1 MRTSILLAALGVHA
15 LVGCSSKETGPSPG
29 PTSLLEPPLPGAG
42 VQYRMV
48 STLMPGQEIERC
60 QLFVAPPEG
69 LYIHGDDVRFTA
81 GSHHVVLFKTP
92 YDEIP
97 TQTLNGAS
105 IDGTKVHDCPDG
117 AGAEW
122 EIRGIVAGSQSS
134 TGDTIL
140 GTLPEGVAVRVDPGT
155 VLVMN
160 THYLNAS
167 PEPIETDARINL
179 YTIPKEAVKEE
190 ASVIFHYNT
199 FIHVP
204 AGGAASARM
213 RCPIEQDITIPRLQS
228 HMHRRGVGFAAHLVH
243 GADGQAE
250 EIYSTT
256 HWEQVPAG
264 VFSPP
269 LQVKAGDALDFRCDY
284 ENPEAHDVTQG
295 TTTNDEMCV
304 LIAPYYPRSP
314 ALDNCLD
321 ESGFPAETWIG
332 GGSATCAETFECLK
346 KAEHFRDGFP
356 CVVNSCE
363 GAAAEVSGVVRC
375 HMSSGYGACEEA
387 CSEGGD
393 CAACMSAACAA
404 EVTACQAA
412 ACD

>member
-1 MRTSILLAALGVHA
+1 
-15 LVGCSSKETGPSPG
+15 
-29 PTSLLEPPLPGAG
+29 
-42 VQYRMV
+42 MV
-48 STLMPGQEIERC
+48 STLAPGQEIERC

-69 LYIHGDDVRFTA
+69 LYIRGDEVRFTA

-92 YDEIP
+92 YTEIP
-97 TQTLNGAS
+97 TQTLGGAS

-122 EIRGIVAGSQSS
+122 EIRGIVAGSQS
-134 TGDTIL
+134 TGGDTIL
-140 GTLPEGVAVRVDPGT
+140 GALPEGVAVRIDPGT

-167 PEPIETDARINL
+167 SQVIETDARINL
-179 YTIPKEAVKEE
+179 YTIPAEAVKEE
-190 ASVIFHYNT
+190 ASVLFLYNT

-213 RCPIEQDITIPRLQS
+213 RCPIEQDISIPRLQS

-243 GADGQAE
+243 GPGGPAE

-256 HWEQVPAG
+256 HWEEVPAG

-269 LQVKAGDALDFRCDY
+269 LKVKAGDALDFRCDY
-284 ENPEAHDVTQG
+284 ANPEAHDVTQG
-295 TTTNDEMCV
+295 ATTNDEMCV
-304 LIAPYYPRSP
+304 LIAPYYPRIP
-314 ALDNCLD
+314 TLDNCVD

-332 GGSATCAETFECLK
+332 SGAATCAETLQCF
-346 KAEHFRDGFP
+346 ADGDSFRDRFP
-356 CVVNSCE
+356 CVVNSCA
-363 GAAAEVSGVVRC
+363 GAATEVSGVLRC
-375 HMSSGYGACEEA
+375 QMTKGYGACGEA
-387 CSEGGD
+387 CNGGGD
-393 CAACMSAACAA
+393 CATCMSAACAT

-412 ACD
+412 TCN